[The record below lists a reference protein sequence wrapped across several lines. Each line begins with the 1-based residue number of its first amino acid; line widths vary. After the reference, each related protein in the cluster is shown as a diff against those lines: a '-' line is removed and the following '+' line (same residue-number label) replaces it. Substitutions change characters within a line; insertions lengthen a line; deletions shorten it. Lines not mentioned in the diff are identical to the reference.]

1 MDKFMSL
8 STDIGILMLTLIDIY
23 RRLKFPV
30 WSESGCNGDLNLWLD
45 NAENKFKVLFSILQI
60 IYALKR
66 VF

>member
-30 WSESGCNGDLNLWLD
+30 WSKSGCNGDLNLWLD